1 MNLSDE
7 DRRIIVEL
15 ELEKAENIFAE
26 HEVLQQAGF
35 WSTLANRLYYSLF
48 HAVSA
53 LLISDGHE
61 VGTHKGAAI
70 RFQQYYV
77 KTHVFSVEDGRFYSQ
92 LQSMR
97 ESADYNCS
105 FEVSENDVKARIEPA
120 RQLIDKIKHHIAI
133 YN

>member
-1 MNLSDE
+1 MNLNQE

-15 ELEKAENIFAE
+15 ELEKVENIFAE
-26 HEVLQQAGF
+26 HEVLLKAGF

-48 HAVSA
+48 HAVTA
-53 LLISDGHE
+53 LLINDGYE

-77 KTHVFSVEDGRFYSQ
+77 KTHIFSVEEGRFYSQ

-105 FEVSENDVKARIEPA
+105 FEVSENDVLTKIEPI
-120 RQLIDKIKHHIAI
+120 RQFIEKIKQYINHQ
-133 YN
+133 

>member
-1 MNLSDE
+1 MNLNQE

-26 HEVLQQAGF
+26 HEVLLKAGF

-48 HAVSA
+48 HAVTA
-53 LLISDGHE
+53 LSINDGHE
-61 VGTHKGAAI
+61 VGTHKEAAI

-77 KTHVFSVEDGRFYSQ
+77 KKHIFSVEGGRFYSQ

-105 FEVSENDVKARIEPA
+105 FEVSENDVLTKIEPT
-120 RQLIDKIKHHIAI
+120 RQFIEKIKQYINHQ
-133 YN
+133 

>member
-1 MNLSDE
+1 MNLNQE

-15 ELEKAENIFAE
+15 EPEKAENIFAE
-26 HEVLQQAGF
+26 HEVLLKAGF

-48 HAVSA
+48 HAVTA
-53 LLISDGHE
+53 LLINDGHE

-77 KTHVFSVEDGRFYSQ
+77 KKHIFSVEEGRFYSQ

-105 FEVSENDVKARIEPA
+105 FEVSENDVLTKIEPA
-120 RQLIDKIKHHIAI
+120 RQLIEKIKQYI
-133 YN
+133 YHS